1 MNKKLAQ
8 SQLVTKRA
16 DSNLPRSCKRIKVTL
31 LKLKGCFICIKN
43 DLIDDHFFLSLYS
56 KTIWL
61 ERLNFSNIAVN
72 VCVGLSSE
80 RETATAKYVGVNK
93 LIREILIEIAPF
105 HILHMI
111 KLLHIK
117 IRKTSSCL
125 NSSVKVNNPP
135 SPTNVILSLS
145 VATWVWMSTLN
156 KVKGNIGI

>member
-1 MNKKLAQ
+1 MHYEM
-8 SQLVTKRA
+8 SV
-16 DSNLPRSCKRIKVTL
+16 SV
-31 LKLKGCFICIKN
+31 
-43 DLIDDHFFLSLYS
+43 Y
-56 KTIWL
+56 
-61 ERLNFSNIAVN
+61 V
-72 VCVGLSSE
+72 SSE

-117 IRKTSSCL
+117 IRKTSSCH

-145 VATWVWMSTLN
+145 VAT
-156 KVKGNIGI
+156 